1 MSVFFNGR
9 LVVSPATM
17 SVVDDSAMYNQN
29 PNVGNILAVVGKADG
44 GKPFTALRFGS
55 AAQARAVLRGGDS
68 LRAIEKAFDPSS
80 QTMGPSEVVFI
91 RVNPATQSALVLK
104 DASGV
109 DCINLISQGF
119 GRFTGNVRVKIESG
133 SLKGKKLSTQFGNDY
148 YTVDNLVR
156 NAISLSYT
164 GSSVIATVSVSDSEV
179 SLTTDTG
186 IVLIDL
192 TDYSTIGSLAD
203 RINAELGFSATVL
216 DGNTEKSALL
226 ALDTVV
232 ANDLKVSALTLTGN
246 LQACIDWMNSAGE
259 GFVTATRASGAQA
272 LPANLPYTYL
282 TGGSDGITTMTEWQ
296 QAFDALQKEDVQ
308 WLVAVSPN
316 PAIHAMASS
325 HVDYMSNIA
334 RLERRAIVGMD
345 VNTADADAIA
355 AAKLLNSDRIS
366 LTHIGY
372 YDYNDKGILTLY
384 PAYILAGLLGGMV
397 SGVNPGT
404 PLTNKSI
411 KVRGLE
417 RKLQNPV
424 ETDQLILGGVLAV
437 EETTFGF
444 KVVKS
449 ISTWLINENYNRVE
463 ISTGAAV
470 DYVSRAVRNALDP
483 LRGSKASPILLSEAV
498 SRAETALLELSKP
511 EPMGIGVLVGDK
523 VNPPFKNIIA
533 SIEGDVLRVE
543 FQCSPVLP
551 INYILVA
558 IHAVPWSGMAAA

>member
-417 RKLQNPV
+417 L
-424 ETDQLILGGVLAV
+424 
-437 EETTFGF
+437 
-444 KVVKS
+444 
-449 ISTWLINENYNRVE
+449 
-463 ISTGAAV
+463 
-470 DYVSRAVRNALDP
+470 
-483 LRGSKASPILLSEAV
+483 LLS
-498 SRAETALLELSKP
+498 
-511 EPMGIGVLVGDK
+511 
-523 VNPPFKNIIA
+523 N
-533 SIEGDVLRVE
+533 
-543 FQCSPVLP
+543 
-551 INYILVA
+551 
-558 IHAVPWSGMAAA
+558 